1 MGKVTGVETLYQ
13 RAKILCLCSFVEG
26 LPTVL
31 VESLFFEV
39 VRVSTDYVNS
49 AKDLIQDD
57 LDGFIVPKDD
67 DKAMSEKLTLLMSD
81 ESLRLR
87 LAQRASKRCADFDTT
102 NIVKKWLTLIDEV
115 LEKKGAKLNLNSNL
129 KPNLKA
135 QNKAQNLGKKAEFQ
149 PNSSQNSKPKIKPN
163 SKTKKAKQ

>member
-1 MGKVTGVETLYQ
+1 
-13 RAKILCLCSFVEG
+13 
-26 LPTVL
+26 
-31 VESLFFEV
+31 
-39 VRVSTDYVNS
+39 
-49 AKDLIQDD
+49 
-57 LDGFIVPKDD
+57 
-67 DKAMSEKLTLLMSD
+67 MSD

-135 QNKAQNLGKKAEFQ
+135 QNKAQNLGKKAKFQ